1 MKAILDPLALI
12 PGVRMTA
19 LISEDGVPIVTA
31 RGAGRTQQE
40 DEDPQNIDQDEVLN
54 SFTALAA
61 GWLMEISRAVGQL
74 AWSAPSRV
82 VLRATQGEMVL
93 QKAPGAVV
101 LVVLERG
108 VTAEELRVPMEGAI
122 ARMHRVLRNISQA
135 NAPQTHTL
143 QPLPG
148 IVQAATTR
156 PAPAATPVN
165 PAQNPLSDSTGDQ

>member
-1 MKAILDPLALI
+1 MKGILDPLALI

-31 RGAGRTQQE
+31 RGASRTQE
-40 DEDPQNIDQDEVLN
+40 EGDPQNIDHDDVLN

-61 GWLMEISRAVGQL
+61 GWLGEISRAVGQL
-74 AWSAPSRV
+74 SWSAPSRV
-82 VLRATQGEMVL
+82 VLKATQGEMVL

-135 NAPQTHTL
+135 NAPQTHTN

>member
-31 RGAGRTQQE
+31 RGASRSAE
-40 DEDPQNIDQDEVLN
+40 DEDPQNIDQDDVLN

-74 AWSAPSRV
+74 SWSAPTRV

-122 ARMHRVLRNISQA
+122 ARMHRVLRNLSQA
-135 NAPQTHTL
+135 PPPQTHTG
-143 QPLPG
+143 QPPPG

-156 PAPAATPVN
+156 PATVATPVN

>member
-1 MKAILDPLALI
+1 MKAILEPLAMI

-31 RGAGRTQQE
+31 RGAGRSQE
-40 DEDPQNIDQDEVLN
+40 NEDPQNIDHDDVLN
-54 SFTALAA
+54 SFTAMAA
-61 GWLMEISRAVGQL
+61 GWLGEISRAVGQL
-74 AWSAPSRV
+74 SWSSPTRV
-82 VLRATQGEMVL
+82 VLKATQGEMVL

-135 NAPQTHTL
+135 RTPQTTTD
-143 QPLPG
+143 QPPPG
-148 IVQAATTR
+148 IVQVATTP
-156 PAPAATPVN
+156 PATAATPVN

>member
-1 MKAILDPLALI
+1 MKAILEPLALI

-19 LISEDGVPIVTA
+19 LISEDGVPIATA
-31 RGAGRTQQE
+31 RGASRNQT
-40 DEDPQNIDQDEVLN
+40 DEGPENIDHDDVLN

-61 GWLMEISRAVGQL
+61 GWLGEISRAVAQL
-74 AWSAPSRV
+74 SWAPPSRV

-135 NAPQTHTL
+135 RTAQTQTN
-143 QPLPG
+143 QPPPG

-156 PAPAATPVN
+156 PATAATPVN

>member
-1 MKAILDPLALI
+1 MKAILEPLALI

-19 LISEDGVPIVTA
+19 LISEDGVPIATA
-31 RGAGRTQQE
+31 RGASRTQEE
-40 DEDPQNIDQDEVLN
+40 DEGPQNIDHDDVLN

-61 GWLMEISRAVGQL
+61 GWLGEISRAVGQL
-74 AWSAPSRV
+74 SWAAPSRV

-135 NAPQTHTL
+135 RTPQTQTN
-143 QPLPG
+143 QPPPG

-156 PAPAATPVN
+156 PEQTATPVN

>member
-1 MKAILDPLALI
+1 MKEILDPLALI

-31 RGAGRTQQE
+31 RGASRTLE
-40 DEDPQNIDQDEVLN
+40 DEDPQDIDHDDVLN

-61 GWLMEISRAVGQL
+61 GWLGEISRAVGQL
-74 AWSAPSRV
+74 SWSPPTRV
-82 VLRATQGEMVL
+82 VLRATQGELVL

-135 NAPQTHTL
+135 RSPQTPANH
-143 QPLPG
+143 PPPG
-148 IVQAATTR
+148 TVQVASTR
-156 PAPAATPVN
+156 PAEAGTPVN